1 MLQCCGGVA
10 AVAPCRGGARVT
22 EPNGGGVVQV
32 SYQFMTVAGD
42 GQILVWDTH
51 FTERRGHR
59 RGSTGGGKVRRRRRP
74 ARAHARFLCMCVC
87 VCVCV
92 CVCFRVRVCACPSV
106 FVGGRAYFSSPRA
119 HTVAGGGCEVDA
131 DVQVPAEPARW
142 AGTCC
147 GGTAV
152 TIGMWCN
159 ACRSCD
165 SCACG

>member
-92 CVCFRVRVCACPSV
+92 CVFACVCVHVRQCLW
-106 FVGGRAYFSSPRA
+106 VGGRISRHRA
-119 HTVAGGGCEVDA
+119 RTRWQEEDVKWTPTYKCQLNRPDGQARVVAA
-131 DVQVPAEPARW
+131 PQ
-142 AGTCC
+142 
-147 GGTAV
+147 
-152 TIGMWCN
+152 
-159 ACRSCD
+159 
-165 SCACG
+165 